1 MLTLPDS
8 ADLQSVQA
16 PGKLY
21 VDKLIDPTGDPIT
34 AISTTVGFKVEGRVD
49 LAGHLAGKG
58 VIRLTADE
66 IGGPFDGEIGRQEF
80 PVTGLGAA
88 SQTYN
93 WSIDVPPMTLP
104 TQSETYHITVVFA
117 FQTPAGDHTDIGG
130 FYDLGTFLV
139 V

>member
-8 ADLQSVQA
+8 ADLQSVPT

-34 AISTTVGFKVEGRVD
+34 AISTTLGFRVEGHVD
-49 LAGHLAGKG
+49 LPGVLVGKG
-58 VIRLTADE
+58 VVRLTADE
-66 IGGPFDGEIGRQEF
+66 IGGQFDGEIGRKEF
-80 PVTGLGAA
+80 LVEGSGSPT
-88 SQTYN
+88 QTYT
-93 WSIDVPPMTLP
+93 WAIDVAPKTLP
-104 TQSETYHITVVFA
+104 TKSETYHITLVFA
-117 FQTPAGDHTDIGG
+117 FLMPSGDPTDIGG